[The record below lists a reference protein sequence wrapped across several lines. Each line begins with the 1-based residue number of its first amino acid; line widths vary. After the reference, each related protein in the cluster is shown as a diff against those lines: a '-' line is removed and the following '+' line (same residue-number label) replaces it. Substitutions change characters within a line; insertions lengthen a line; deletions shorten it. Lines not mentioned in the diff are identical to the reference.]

1 MSTPHAPKPE
11 NRLETSVEMATL
23 CAFYGGLLTDKQRQA
38 LLLHYEE
45 DYSLGEIAEQLGC
58 SRQSVHELITRSGE
72 KLRSYEQAVGAAER
86 MRQVVQRLEN
96 AAKLLQSLSER
107 TLPPEA
113 RSEAQQALRL
123 IQQTIEQEERDHGI

>member
-38 LLLHYEE
+38 VLLHYEE

-58 SRQSVHELITRSGE
+58 TRQSVHELITRSGE
-72 KLRSYEQAVGAAER
+72 KLRSYENAIGAAGR
-86 MRQVVQRLEN
+86 MRQVVERLEN
-96 AAKLLQSLSER
+96 AAALLRSLTGR

-113 RSEAQQALRL
+113 QSEAEDVLRL
-123 IQQTIEQEERDHGI
+123 IEQTIEQEENDHGI

>member
-1 MSTPHAPKPE
+1 MG
-11 NRLETSVEMATL
+11 TL
-23 CAFYGGLLTDKQRQA
+23 CAFYGALLTDKQRQA

-72 KLRSYEQAVGAAER
+72 KLRSYEAAVGAAER

-96 AAKLLQSLSER
+96 AAELLQSLSER

-123 IQQTIEQEERDHGI
+123 INQTIEQEERDHGI

>member
-11 NRLETSVEMATL
+11 SRLDTSVEMGTL
-23 CAFYGGLLTDKQRQA
+23 CAFYGALLTEKQRQA

>member
-38 LLLHYEE
+38 VLLHYEE

-72 KLRSYEQAVGAAER
+72 KLRSYESAVGAAER
-86 MRQVVQRLEN
+86 MRQVVDRLEK
-96 AAKLLQSLSER
+96 AAALLKNLSGR
-107 TLPPEA
+107 NLPPEA
-113 RSEAQQALRL
+113 LGEAQQALSL
-123 IQQTIEQEERDHGI
+123 INQTIEQEENDHGI